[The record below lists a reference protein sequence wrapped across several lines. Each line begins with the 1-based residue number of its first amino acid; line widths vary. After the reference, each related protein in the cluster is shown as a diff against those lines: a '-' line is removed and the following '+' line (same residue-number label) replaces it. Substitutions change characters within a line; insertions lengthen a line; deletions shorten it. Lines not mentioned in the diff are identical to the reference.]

1 MVFCSALNLRS
12 SPRRRR
18 TRGTLTLTTKTVQ
31 NGVKANFEALVHDNA
46 GPAAEKLGFFAVE
59 KFPRNQEQPS
69 FQRALVRN
77 TGASC
82 PARGPSKK
90 SPAETGS
97 VLRHAVT
104 QSLYNSARLL
114 FGSWTKPGPTGN
126 ARGAVAAENGFSEN
140 GPSRR
145 AFPEKNRWYQ

>member
-1 MVFCSALNLRS
+1 MVFCSAVNLRS
-12 SPRRRR
+12 SA
-18 TRGTLTLTTKTVQ
+18 RGAERGENPTLTTKTVQ

-46 GPAAEKLGFFAVE
+46 GPAAEKLGFLAVE

-69 FQRALVRN
+69 VQRTAVRN
-77 TGASC
+77 PGASRT
-82 PARGPSKK
+82 ARGPSKK

-97 VLRHAVT
+97 VLRHAAT

-114 FGSWTKPGPTGN
+114 FGSWTEPGPTGN
-126 ARGAVAAENGFSEN
+126 ARGAVAAENGVSEN

-145 AFPEKNRWYQ
+145 AFPEKNRQYQ